1 MVFTS
6 FQNSWNS
13 HPCPHQLV
21 FRLLQHAFFRPWG
34 AQSTCSPPWQHGCKV
49 HFSSSLQRHNT
60 HGVSIC
66 QLLFF
71 WNSSLKLFI
80 FISQDPKDYSQLT
93 YYGEVSPHYCSALL
107 RSTSTIHLQDFKMHG
122 TVPPL
127 ASSVVALPASLKL
140 LKTVLCHES
149 WRELHWLCNC
159 SSYPPWSKKKKNW
172 LPPENAASALSTL
185 SHQPQHTVVTG
196 SWPTICILKLQKPG
210 DAGVKSL
217 LRFSAEQSPSCQV
230 SCSFTS
236 SFPNF
241 TPSLLLPLFHLLSF
255 LFLLHG
261 YHYTHLQPSPHTRNS
276 SLTPASPVLNPSGGR
291 AALQQ
296 PQL

>member
-21 FRLLQHAFFRPWG
+21 FWLLQHAFFRPWG
-34 AQSTCSPPWQHGCKV
+34 AQSTCSPPWEHGCKV

-159 SSYPPWSKKKKNW
+159 NSYPPWSKKKRTSPWKRCICAQHPFSPTTAHSSYRLVTNY
-172 LPPENAASALSTL
+172 LHPEATETWGCRSENS
-185 SHQPQHTVVTG
+185 
-196 SWPTICILKLQKPG
+196 LKIFRW
-210 DAGVKSL
+210 AKSQL
-217 LRFSAEQSPSCQV
+217 
-230 SCSFTS
+230 
-236 SFPNF
+236 
-241 TPSLLLPLFHLLSF
+241 
-255 LFLLHG
+255 
-261 YHYTHLQPSPHTRNS
+261 S
-276 SLTPASPVLNPSGGR
+276 SLIFLHLIFP
-291 AALQQ
+291 
-296 PQL
+296 